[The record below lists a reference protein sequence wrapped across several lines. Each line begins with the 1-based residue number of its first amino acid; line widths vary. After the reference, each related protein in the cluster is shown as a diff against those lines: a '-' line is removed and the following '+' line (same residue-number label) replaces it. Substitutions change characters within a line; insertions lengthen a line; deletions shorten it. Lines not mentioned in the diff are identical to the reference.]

1 MAVECCIITHSISH
15 TGNNILSINNP
26 DYENYLGKMD
36 PVELEIKDM
45 TESNNSASYLDLI
58 LLSLERDGQLH
69 TSIYDKR
76 DDFNFHI
83 TNFHSSVAIFQLHP
97 PIAS

>member
-1 MAVECCIITHSISH
+1 
-15 TGNNILSINNP
+15 
-26 DYENYLGKMD
+26 MD

-76 DDFNFHI
+76 DNFNFHI

-97 PIAS
+97 PIASWSRSLYDMPEHAPHMDVYSEGNATFK